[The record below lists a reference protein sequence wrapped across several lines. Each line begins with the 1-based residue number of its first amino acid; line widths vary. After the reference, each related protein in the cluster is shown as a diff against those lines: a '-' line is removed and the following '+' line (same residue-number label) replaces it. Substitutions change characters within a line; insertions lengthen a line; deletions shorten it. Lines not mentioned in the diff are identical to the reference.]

1 MKPIINP
8 IYFYLISVCGDLKLA
23 FMLAVFIGVVVA
35 TICIIVFITMKY
47 KALNYEDEEYADKHL
62 KVSIKCFI
70 ACIIMCFTSCFI
82 PSEDTCY
89 KMMAASIVTPDN
101 ITAVGNSAQDI
112 TDYIIDTINKISE
125 EKTSEGDK

>member
-23 FMLAVFIGVVVA
+23 FMLAGFIGVIVA
-35 TICIIVFITMKY
+35 TICIIIFITMKDQ
-47 KALNYEDEEYADKHL
+47 ALNYEDEECANKRL
-62 KVSIKCFI
+62 KISIKCFI
-70 ACIIMCFTSCFI
+70 AGSIMCFVSCLI

-89 KMMAASIVTPDN
+89 KIMAASIVTPDN
-101 ITAVGNSAQDI
+101 ITAVGNSAQDV
-112 TDYIIDTINKISE
+112 TDYIIDTINKISK

>member
-23 FMLAVFIGVVVA
+23 FILASFISVVVA
-35 TICIIVFITMKY
+35 TICIIVFITMKNQ
-47 KALNYEDEEYADKHL
+47 ALNYEDEEYADKRL
-62 KVSIKCFI
+62 KISIKCFI

>member
-101 ITAVGNSAQDI
+101 IAAVGNSAQDI

>member
-70 ACIIMCFTSCFI
+70 ACIIMCFISCFI

-89 KMMAASIVTPDN
+89 KMMTASIVTPDN
-101 ITAVGNSAQDI
+101 IAAVGNSAQDI

-125 EKTSEGDK
+125 DKTSEGDK

>member
-70 ACIIMCFTSCFI
+70 VCIIMCFTSCFI

-101 ITAVGNSAQDI
+101 IAAVGNSAQDI